1 MDMEIFTQFRL
12 VFGLILAV
20 LLVFALLSLLPKSQ
34 GTGVTF
40 FSVLS
45 ISVSH
50 LLIGTALIIVENT
63 FLEDFTLDGDP
74 LTFFMYLG
82 IVGLA
87 ILNPIIYKLRNKRR
101 KRSTYSFR

>member
-20 LLVFALLSLLPKSQ
+20 LVVFTLLSLLPKSQ
-34 GTGVTF
+34 NTGVTF

-45 ISVSH
+45 ISLSH
-50 LLIGTALIIVENT
+50 IVIGTALIIVENT

-74 LTFFMYLG
+74 LTLYMYIGILALG
-82 IVGLA
+82 IG
-87 ILNPIIYKLRNKRR
+87 NPIIYKLRNKKKR
-101 KRSTYSFR
+101 RSTYSFR

>member
-20 LLVFALLSLLPKSQ
+20 LLVFTLLSLLPKGQ
-34 GTGVTF
+34 RTGVTF

-45 ISVSH
+45 ISISH
-50 LLIGTALIIVENT
+50 LIIGTGLIIVENT
-63 FLEDFTLDGDP
+63 FLEDFTLDGDS
-74 LTFFMYLG
+74 LTFFMYLA

-87 ILNPIIYKLRNKRR
+87 ILNPVIYKLRNKKR
-101 KRSTYSFR
+101 KRSMYSFR